1 MNVII
6 DNNPTTIQWNT
17 NILCIKNKSFPFWM
31 LKITIFQIGHKRDGC
46 HFTFLILRL
55 DLPPTPTFDIFLSSM
70 SLVFFLSD
78 FLSSHLS
85 ASVCISQWVILS
97 SVSSSLFALH
107 VENHLIN
114 IFSSLFTEKPSSRL
128 TLGFRLSSASMTYFA
143 VCNLQCTIS
152 RLFNQIILSVYNLHF
167 TGSLPPLPENHDK
180 QSNVCAFALM
190 RIGCS
195 VLKHKTQMDS

>member
-1 MNVII
+1 MIFPQIFPANVCVLSHRCFPRLSAQAVVVVKSRDTNRSTLSSFFILKEIHKSEAYLTLLVEMNVII

-85 ASVCISQWVILS
+85 ASVCISQ
-97 SVSSSLFALH
+97 
-107 VENHLIN
+107 
-114 IFSSLFTEKPSSRL
+114 
-128 TLGFRLSSASMTYFA
+128 
-143 VCNLQCTIS
+143 
-152 RLFNQIILSVYNLHF
+152 
-167 TGSLPPLPENHDK
+167 
-180 QSNVCAFALM
+180 
-190 RIGCS
+190 
-195 VLKHKTQMDS
+195 